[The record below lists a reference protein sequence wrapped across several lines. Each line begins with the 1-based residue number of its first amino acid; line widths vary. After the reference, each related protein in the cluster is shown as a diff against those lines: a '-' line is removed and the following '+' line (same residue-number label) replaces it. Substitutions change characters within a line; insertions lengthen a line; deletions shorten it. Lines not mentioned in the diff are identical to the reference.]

1 MSTMR
6 EPWAEGG
13 MLVHLSYEATRTL
26 GGMGVVMEHL
36 LSDAGYREAFPRTL
50 LVSPTVR
57 PCGLGSYSPEE
68 SLERDLEAHGEVFYS
83 GLRKDNP
90 EKWARVFGPVEEK
103 HDVSFVYGRRDAP
116 GGPVEVLLVD
126 LTDVLRGYR
135 VRLGTLPRFLARL
148 HTLLGVDLPFDCR
161 GARPLAWRMLSRV
174 WRRRHGTRL
183 GAAPWLNRW
192 FRRAVK
198 RGWVDAPPLDHDAML
213 AVTMAEPV
221 FDALER
227 LRPKDGAG
235 TVILAQEHLSLPLA
249 YKAVLDGREW
259 CRTVYYAGEV
269 RTPRVLV
276 EYGEGQG
283 ASDARFYNIQRLGLA
298 QGRTL
303 DEVYPVGGWPSFQI
317 LRNGHLCDR
326 VGAVSASVVD
336 ELRFLDTR
344 YELHPP
350 VVVPHG
356 HRPIETGWDAKE
368 AARQRV
374 LAHARKQWGKD
385 FKLLMTHI
393 ARDEV
398 CKGLWRDVDVC
409 EHLATLLPPE
419 RKPALL
425 VMVTEW
431 NEAEPS
437 DNLRGLK
444 ARVDAFN
451 AKDTGVFIALVN
463 EPRWPRGLDF
473 TRDDLHRATDVSLGQ
488 SLYESYG
495 LAQLEALGCGAICV
509 ISGASGARRALRE
522 VCERQRLSESAHP
535 NLVVSDAVEDAREAG
550 LADTVE
556 GWKALPAPVLREQE
570 LRTAERVAEELVRR
584 LPRDAHEGRLLLA
597 TGWALSERL
606 GWGPLI
612 RERLLPL
619 LRFPKRDLEAGLAW
633 SEAPVRSAA
642 R

>member
-1 MSTMR
+1 MSTR
-6 EPWAEGG
+6 EPWAPEADDD

-26 GGMGVVMEHL
+26 GGMGVVLEHL
-36 LSDAGYREAFPRTL
+36 LSEPEYRQAFPRTL

-57 PCGLGSYSPEE
+57 PCGLGSYAPEE
-68 SLERDLEAHGEVFYS
+68 SLARDLEAHGEVFYS
-83 GLRKDNP
+83 GLRRDNP
-90 EKWARVFGPVEEK
+90 ERWTRVFRPVEEQ
-103 HDVSFVYGRRDAP
+103 HDVSFIYGRRDAP

-135 VRLGTLPRFLARL
+135 VRMGTLPGFLARL

-161 GARPLAWRMLSRV
+161 GPRPAAWRGLSRV
-174 WRRRHGTRL
+174 WRQRFGTRL
-183 GAAPWLNRW
+183 GAAPWVNRL
-192 FRRAVK
+192 FRKAV
-198 RGWVDAPPLDHDAML
+198 RHGLMDAPALDHDAML
-213 AVTMAEPV
+213 AIVLAEPV

-249 YKAVLDGREW
+249 YKALLDGRRW

-276 EYGEGQG
+276 EYGEAGQG
-283 ASDARFYNIQRLGLA
+283 ASDARFYNIQRLGLE
-298 QGRTL
+298 QGKTL
-303 DEVYPVGGWPSFQI
+303 DQVYPVGAWPNFQI

-326 VGAVSASVVD
+326 VGAVSASVAD
-336 ELRFLDTR
+336 ELRFLDVR
-344 YELHPP
+344 YALQP
-350 VVVPHG
+350 VTVVPHG

-368 AARQRV
+368 AARAKV
-374 LAHARKQWGKD
+374 LAHARKAWGKD
-385 FKLLMTHI
+385 FRLLLTHI

-437 DNLRGLK
+437 GNLRALK

-451 AKDTGVFIALVN
+451 AKDTGLHIALVN
-463 EPRWPRGLDF
+463 QPTWPEGLDF

-509 ISGASGARRALRE
+509 ISGVSGARRALKA
-522 VCERQRLSESAHP
+522 VCERQGLSEAAHP
-535 NLVVSDAVEDAREAG
+535 NLVVSDPVADARAAG
-550 LADTVE
+550 LAHSVE
-556 GWKALPAPVLREQE
+556 TWKALPAGVLREQE
-570 LRTAERVAEELVRR
+570 LRTAERVAEEVVRR

-606 GWGPLI
+606 RWEPLI
-612 RERLLPL
+612 REQLLPL
-619 LRFPKRDLEAGLAW
+619 LRFPKEAAQDVSDW
-633 SEAPVRSAA
+633 SAA
-642 R
+642 LG